1 MLESQNGISPN
12 VVHSLDSAHMAK
24 LANRMKHNGCSLLA
38 VHDCASTHACDVDFM
53 QASIREVFIEM
64 YSGNLLDDLRMRIDP
79 DFEAPPPQGDLD
91 LDQVRWSEFF
101 FS

>member
-1 MLESQNGISPN
+1 
-12 VVHSLDSAHMAK
+12 V
-24 LANRMKHNGCSLLA
+24 
-38 VHDCASTHACDVDFM
+38 
-53 QASIREVFIEM
+53 EM
-64 YSGNLLDDLRMRIDP
+64 YAGNLLDDLRMRIDP